1 MSFEQCT
8 FSPESAEGYSQTS
21 FSATDQLSLLSGS
34 HTPAE
39 SCANEPQKD
48 GSPAC
53 TCGKGTLGCLIH
65 PSTPDEWTASMR
77 DSLAK
82 TLALLESRQVY
93 LREPEVAF
101 TAKSSESLAWFDRDT
116 CSWRTY
122 QRSLVTDSEP
132 YSQTWPRW
140 GMTLAGSAYAHPMSE
155 RRILEID
162 GFFLPTPTAFD
173 VRTDRMTG
181 GASVYEDRNGLP
193 RRKTQN
199 GSASMGLARLVQMW
213 PTPTAHNAKETNAP
227 SEAERNTPTL
237 AAQVGGRLNPK
248 WVGWLMGFPIGFTSS
263 KDWVMPKSRSKLPQH
278 GECSEVAE

>member
-21 FSATDQLSLLSGS
+21 SWDTRQLSLLSGS
-34 HTPAE
+34 HTPAKSCE
-39 SCANEPQKD
+39 SVPQKD

-53 TCGKGTLGCLIH
+53 MCGKGTLGCSIH
-65 PSTPDEWTASMR
+65 PSTPESWTASMR

-82 TLALLESRQVY
+82 TLALLESRQAY
-93 LREPEVAF
+93 LREPEAVF
-101 TAKSSESLAWFDRDT
+101 TAKSCASLAWFDRDT

-155 RRILEID
+155 RRILETD
-162 GFFLPTPTAFD
+162 GFFLPTPTTFD

>member
-21 FSATDQLSLLSGS
+21 SWDTRQLSLLSGS
-34 HTPAE
+34 HTPAKSCE
-39 SCANEPQKD
+39 SVPQKD

-53 TCGKGTLGCLIH
+53 TCGKGTLDCSIH
-65 PSTPDEWTASMR
+65 PSTPESWTAFMR

-116 CSWRTY
+116 CSWRTC
-122 QRSLVTDSEP
+122 QQSLVTDSEP

-155 RRILEID
+155 RRITEID
-162 GFFLPTPTAFD
+162 GFYWLTPTSMEMATAGGGEAFQ
-173 VRTDRMTG
+173 TKTG
-181 GASVYEDRNGLP
+181 TV
-193 RRKTQN
+193 RRKNQDGTS
-199 GSASMGLARLVQMW
+199 SALGLSHQVMW
-213 PTPTAHNAKETNAP
+213 PTPTSHDASGRVSRPAGKTGNHH
-227 SEAERNTPTL
+227 L
-237 AAQVGGRLNPK
+237 ASLDYRVGGQLNPD
-248 WVGWLMGFPIGFTSS
+248 WVGWLMGFPIAWANS
-263 KDWVMPKSRSKLPQH
+263 KATAMPKSPSKLPQP